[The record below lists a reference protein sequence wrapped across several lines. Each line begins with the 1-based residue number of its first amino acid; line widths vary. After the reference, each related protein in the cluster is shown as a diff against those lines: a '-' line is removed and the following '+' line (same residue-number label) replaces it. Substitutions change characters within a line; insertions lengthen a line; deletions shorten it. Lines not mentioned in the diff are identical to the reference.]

1 MHKGNHSKEPI
12 SSLEGRGLDRRG
24 DGRGEVRGEEGVREE
39 RWSVLQVHLDSQGER
54 VKKERGEKI
63 EGRLMKRDPR
73 AGERAK
79 GFDFD
84 DLLLGK

>member
-1 MHKGNHSKEPI
+1 MRK
-12 SSLEGRGLDRRG
+12 
-24 DGRGEVRGEEGVREE
+24 E

-63 EGRLMKRDPR
+63 EGRLMKIDPR
-73 AGERAK
+73 AEERAK